1 MDRDT
6 MGIYV
11 PSNKT
16 FYYLEA
22 GGALIGN
29 TIDRIK
35 KTLVQRNVIT
45 VSIDGSPSDY
55 RMMSKRE
62 FLSKHPDYHMK
73 PIYISKHV
81 ENMLTQGNKN
91 NEQST
96 GLFKD

>member
-55 RMMSKRE
+55 RMMSK
-62 FLSKHPDYHMK
+62 
-73 PIYISKHV
+73 
-81 ENMLTQGNKN
+81 EN
-91 NEQST
+91 S
-96 GLFKD
+96 